1 MFDIRPD
8 VVNDPENPG
17 KKMKDYFK
25 AAGKHLLVN
34 GAKLLED
41 MMNYDKD
48 NISHHIIQQI
58 EPFYNDPQFTPEI
71 VEKASRACKAMCMW
85 ARAMYKYHKV
95 TLTVEPKKI
104 LLRNA
109 QVRHIIT
116 STLHVI
122 QHHLI
127 ILHRLMYPSCCRVIN
142 QSLSIFTLLSL
153 PVYPSSSFLIQPSLL
168 PLSHRSSSL
177 TFTPMILLHL
187 PSLHPFTP
195 PLF

>member
-8 VVNDPENPG
+8 LVNDPENPG

-25 AAGKHLLVN
+25 AAGKHLLAN

-41 MMNYDKD
+41 MMSYDKD

-85 ARAMYKYHKV
+85 ARAMYKYHQV
-95 TLTVEPKKI
+95 TLTVGPKKI

-109 QVRHIIT
+109 QVRTASRTVCIPLYPY
-116 STLHVI
+116 TL
-122 QHHLI
+122 QS
-127 ILHRLMYPSCCRVIN
+127 ILVRTLFIPLNIN
-142 QSLSIFTLLSL
+142 
-153 PVYPSSSFLIQPSLL
+153 
-168 PLSHRSSSL
+168 H
-177 TFTPMILLHL
+177 ILLWNYSVGL
-187 PSLHPFTP
+187 TA
-195 PLF
+195 

>member
-8 VVNDPENPG
+8 LVNDPENPG

-25 AAGKHLLVN
+25 AAGKHLLAN

-85 ARAMYKYHKV
+85 ARAMYKYHQV
-95 TLTVEPKKI
+95 TLTVGPKKI

-109 QVRHIIT
+109 QVRTASRTVCI
-116 STLHVI
+116 
-122 QHHLI
+122 
-127 ILHRLMYPSCCRVIN
+127 P
-142 QSLSIFTLLSL
+142 
-153 PVYPSSSFLIQPSLL
+153 
-168 PLSHRSSSL
+168 
-177 TFTPMILLHL
+177 
-187 PSLHPFTP
+187 
-195 PLF
+195 